1 MIVCEARSIFI
12 CIWRFVF
19 NDFHAYISIYINVKF
34 GRLHFVQWTDSD
46 QLEMYL
52 RLIVLVTGLNSF
64 LHKNE
69 NAIILQDS
77 MIRDES
83 LYESSGS
90 GSPENTTSEATTME
104 MSTPEIITPE
114 VTTTEEPKFNTSET
128 IIIIMFSLF
137 GFLFLMMT
145 LVAAGMHKMGL
156 VMVGFSLLIGTGYSY
171 NHN

>member
-1 MIVCEARSIFI
+1 MGKS
-12 CIWRFVF
+12 
-19 NDFHAYISIYINVKF
+19 
-34 GRLHFVQWTDSD
+34 
-46 QLEMYL
+46 EMYF
-52 RLIVLVTGLNSF
+52 RLIVLVIGLNSF

-69 NAIILQDS
+69 NAIVLQDS

-90 GSPENTTSEATTME
+90 GSTENTTSEATTME

-156 VMVGFSLLIGTGYSY
+156 VMVGFSLLIGTIGKISY
-171 NHN
+171 YIYDNKFE